1 MAAGSATI
9 VSVAA
14 TGGQPPYTLQSLH
27 VDGTAHP
34 VSAGSLQASLVSSV
48 MGRHDVTAVLRDS
61 QGATVTAQDWYAV
74 TDPLDA
80 DEPVARISSPGD
92 SADIV
97 VADVTEPAAILGQAT
112 DSHFAEYELLI
123 SAAGQN
129 QWNRLKRGNA
139 PVAAGGELG
148 RLHPQALANGLY
160 DIALIVRDTA
170 GKEASARIS
179 VAISGQQKAAPL
191 RLAFEDLSFDIEG
204 LPLQVVRTYD
214 SLRRHEALDFGYGWS
229 VQYQDVAIQTNG
241 IVGRSWSA
249 EQSGAGF
256 GRKICIRP
264 AGSRVVAVRLP
275 GGRLEQFEARAE
287 PECVSL
293 IQWASNPSAHITYRP
308 RGRGHSGASL
318 EALGSWLDLRIVGGQ
333 LTDYGSGETYNPTQW
348 KYTTREGVE
357 FILDGSRGLAGGIQQ
372 IKDRQGNTMQFA
384 ADGIRHSGGWSLRFE
399 RDAQKR
405 ITRITGPGGV
415 QRRYSYDAAGN
426 LAAAIEPDGAQAA
439 YGYEDTSQPH
449 ALTRYSDPAGRL
461 QLKAEYD
468 SQGRVIKQTDAL
480 GQSVSISHQD
490 SQRRQSVK
498 DRLGHTTVYDYDER
512 GNVTQITDALGGIT
526 RYQYDA
532 NDNETAVTD
541 PLGRTTR
548 REYDAYGNVTRETD
562 PLGRQSSTVYDASG
576 NVTEQRQPGGLNTLY
591 SYSGAGELASL
602 TQPGGGV
609 SHLNYTPKGSLLSL
623 SDPLGRATRYGYALT
638 GGASQLA
645 SQTAPD
651 GAKTTYTRDAQ
662 GRISAQSTA
671 IRLQAGQAAQ
681 EAQSRTAHDAQ
692 GRITAQTDPL
702 GHITRSDYNAA
713 GELIKQTSPLGLATV
728 HRHDALGRTV
738 RTEHPD
744 GLIDTWAWDSEGR
757 QTKHCEAASGAN
769 SGLCTQTR
777 YDALG
782 RAIETVDAAGGI
794 SRNQYDAAG
803 QLTESQDALG
813 RKTRYEYDAAGR
825 IVKTTDPLG
834 HSQRTAYS
842 EAGQI
847 ASITAADGK
856 QTAYDYDSAGRKV
869 RTHWPGGAV
878 SSAAYDAAG
887 QKTAD
892 TDETG
897 HSQRYAYDSA
907 GRLSQTT
914 QPSGAATRYEWNE
927 AGQLLSQ
934 TDALGRTTQYGYDL
948 GGRRTSRRLPDGSQ
962 ETNTHDADGRLVQ
975 KRQTDGTAISYSY
988 SQGRAT
994 GQTRPDGTL
1003 QIGYDPHGR
1012 AASWS
1017 DSQRGLIQQTLDA
1030 LDRQTSETGP
1040 HGQSAAAWDA
1050 ASQRTQLIASFAGQ
1064 GGHTLQTRWDAGG
1077 RLQSLASGQG
1087 SAQFSH
1093 DAAGRLSQ
1101 IKRANGASSHYSYDA
1116 AGRLAQIRHQ
1126 KTDGSALAQY
1136 SYQRD
1141 AKGRLTRATE
1151 ETGGQTTN
1159 KSWEYDADGKL
1170 TQESISAAGI
1180 TRTCRY
1186 SYDSTGNRTEKD
1198 CDGQKTRYAYNSLDQ
1213 LTEEQ
1218 TATGPKTTYRWDGRG
1233 NLLEKRTPA
1242 QTIRYEWSSDN
1253 RLLKASDGSTS
1264 IRYGYDALGRRIS
1277 RTRETGGQKQE
1288 TQWILDTARP
1298 YSEIVLERNRQNG
1311 GAWQETRYTHTPD
1324 GVGQLISEQRQG
1336 QTLHVYED
1344 GQGSAR
1350 LITDEGGQ
1358 IIETLD
1364 FDAFGNEEA
1373 GNLQESRHRYT
1384 GESYDSATGLYH
1396 LRARDYDPKTGRF
1409 ISMDEHPGSQSIP
1422 LTLNKYLY
1430 GNADPVN
1437 HVDPGG
1443 NFSLG
1448 GMMSGIGNM
1457 ASMMAMSWIRM
1468 EVADMFS
1475 SALLSPIIEAAVNS
1489 VSHSGQIPS
1498 FGNSG
1503 IAMILTGLAGH
1514 CRISKNKCYLR
1525 IPTMVN
1531 GFQTFYTSQHIL
1543 DSLMGNGDTIS
1554 GISKPL
1560 PFLLLRGPK
1569 SRKNEVKYSTRNA
1582 SQQCN
1587 NTARAKYLGTNGML
1601 ISAVCDEYPY
1611 GSTLQG
1617 GDINYF
1623 FDSVSLR
1630 LVPSAEGPKQGGLLS
1645 KFYSATKVNTIGKPF
1660 LNLAVPYAPGFYID
1674 KYGKASWL

>member
-1 MAAGSATI
+1 MAHFSIFARTKCQFAPLKLAPLI
-9 VSVAA
+9 EVFRAILPAA
-14 TGGQPPYTLQSLH
+14 
-27 VDGTAHP
+27 
-34 VSAGSLQASLVSSV
+34 
-48 MGRHDVTAVLRDS
+48 
-61 QGATVTAQDWYAV
+61 
-74 TDPLDA
+74 
-80 DEPVARISSPGD
+80 VARI
-92 SADIV
+92 A
-97 VADVTEPAAILGQAT
+97 
-112 DSHFAEYELLI
+112 
-123 SAAGQN
+123 
-129 QWNRLKRGNA
+129 K
-139 PVAAGGELG
+139 
-148 RLHPQALANGLY
+148 
-160 DIALIVRDTA
+160 
-170 GKEASARIS
+170 K
-179 VAISGQQKAAPL
+179 
-191 RLAFEDLSFDIEG
+191 
-204 LPLQVVRTYD
+204 
-214 SLRRHEALDFGYGWS
+214 
-229 VQYQDVAIQTNG
+229 
-241 IVGRSWSA
+241 
-249 EQSGAGF
+249 AGF
-256 GRKICIRP
+256 ALLAACLP
-264 AGSRVVAVRLP
+264 VVV
-275 GGRLEQFEARAE
+275 
-287 PECVSL
+287 
-293 IQWASNPSAHITYRP
+293 H
-308 RGRGHSGASL
+308 
-318 EALGSWLDLRIVGGQ
+318 GQ
-333 LTDYGSGETYNPTQW
+333 LSTDAT
-348 KYTTREGVE
+348 
-357 FILDGSRGLAGGIQQ
+357 
-372 IKDRQGNTMQFA
+372 
-384 ADGIRHSGGWSLRFE
+384 H
-399 RDAQKR
+399 
-405 ITRITGPGGV
+405 
-415 QRRYSYDAAGN
+415 
-426 LAAAIEPDGAQAA
+426 
-439 YGYEDTSQPH
+439 PH
-449 ALTRYSDPAGRL
+449 ALSSYSDPAGRL

-468 SQGRVIKQTDAL
+468 SAGRLIKQTDAA
-480 GQSVSISHQD
+480 GHSVQIAHREGAAGEGEQT
-490 SQRRQSVK
+490 VK
-498 DRLGHTTVYDYDER
+498 DRNGGATTYRYDAH
-512 GNVTQITDALGGIT
+512 GNVTQITDAAGGIT
-526 RYQYDA
+526 RHQYDA

-591 SYSGAGELASL
+591 GYSGAGELASL

-623 SDPLGRATRYGYALT
+623 SDPLGRVTRYGYALT
-638 GGASQLA
+638 GGALQLA

-651 GAKTTYTRDAQ
+651 GAQTTYTRDAQ

-713 GELIKQTSPLGLATV
+713 GDLIKQTSPLGLATV

-744 GLIDTWAWDSEGR
+744 GLIDSWAWDSEGR
-757 QTKHCEAASGAN
+757 QTRHCEAASGAN

-869 RTHWPGGAV
+869 RTRWPGGAV

-897 HSQRYAYDSA
+897 HSQSYAYDSA
-907 GRLSQTT
+907 ARLIQTT
-914 QPSGAATRYEWNE
+914 LPSGAATRYEWNE

-934 TDALGRTTQYGYDL
+934 TDALGRTTRYGYDL

-975 KRQTDGTAISYSY
+975 KRQTDGATISYSY

-1030 LDRQTSETGP
+1030 LGRQTSETGP

-1050 ASQRTQLIASFAGQ
+1050 ASQRTQLSASFAGQ
-1064 GGHTLQTRWDAGG
+1064 GEHTLQARWDAGG
-1077 RLQSLASGQG
+1077 RLQSLSSIQNAQG

-1093 DAAGRLSQ
+1093 DAAGRLIQ

-1126 KTDGSALAQY
+1126 KADGSALAQY

-1170 TQESISAAGI
+1170 TRESISAAGI
-1180 TRTCRY
+1180 TRICRY
-1186 SYDSTGNRTEKD
+1186 SHDSTGNRTEKD

-1218 TATGPKTTYRWDGRG
+1218 TATGPKTTYRWDSRG
-1233 NLLEKRTPA
+1233 NLLEKSTPA

-1277 RTRETGGQKQE
+1277 RTREAGGQKQE

-1298 YSEIVLERNRQNG
+1298 YSEIVLERSRQNG

-1336 QTLHVYED
+1336 KTLHVYED

-1350 LITDEGGQ
+1350 LITDESGQ

-1364 FDAFGNEEA
+1364 FDAFGNESNPDPA
-1373 GNLQESRHRYT
+1373 SPTRHRYT
-1384 GESYDSATGLYH
+1384 GESYDSVTGLYH

-1437 HVDPGG
+1437 HVDPSG
-1443 NFSLG
+1443 NIFIS
-1448 GMMSGIGNM
+1448 I
-1457 ASMMAMSWIRM
+1457 AM
-1468 EVADMFS
+1468 
-1475 SALLSPIIEAAVNS
+1475 
-1489 VSHSGQIPS
+1489 PS
-1498 FGNSG
+1498 FGNIARITSVGRQALGLLDKLDKALVMLQMVQAYGRMWDVFNGTDWQSG
-1503 IAMILTGLAGH
+1503 VKNSKSDSGFITALSNFDEAIAHLASHSWKIFSHPNVEKGMTEFIKGQLAKQKTSLLSFAPTPEKPEIKINFPARH
-1514 CRISKNKCYLR
+1514 IKIGTLSMSKTHADVYVE
-1525 IPTMVN
+1525 IGV
-1531 GFQTFYTSQHIL
+1531 
-1543 DSLMGNGDTIS
+1543 
-1554 GISKPL
+1554 KP
-1560 PFLLLRGPK
+1560 
-1569 SRKNEVKYSTRNA
+1569 N
-1582 SQQCN
+1582 
-1587 NTARAKYLGTNGML
+1587 
-1601 ISAVCDEYPY
+1601 
-1611 GSTLQG
+1611 QG
-1617 GDINYF
+1617 GRMLGVGHTWGRKGM
-1623 FDSVSLR
+1623 S
-1630 LVPSAEGPKQGGLLS
+1630 KQWFRQDWHSSHG
-1645 KFYSATKVNTIGKPF
+1645 
-1660 LNLAVPYAPGFYID
+1660 
-1674 KYGKASWL
+1674 ASDLCFVETGASYHYHCPR

>member
-1 MAAGSATI
+1 MTSTILSAA
-9 VSVAA
+9 
-14 TGGQPPYTLQSLH
+14 
-27 VDGTAHP
+27 
-34 VSAGSLQASLVSSV
+34 
-48 MGRHDVTAVLRDS
+48 
-61 QGATVTAQDWYAV
+61 
-74 TDPLDA
+74 
-80 DEPVARISSPGD
+80 VARIAKKAGF
-92 SADIV
+92 ALL
-97 VADVTEPAAILGQAT
+97 AACL
-112 DSHFAEYELLI
+112 
-123 SAAGQN
+123 
-129 QWNRLKRGNA
+129 
-139 PVAAGGELG
+139 PVAV
-148 RLHPQALANGLY
+148 H
-160 DIALIVRDTA
+160 
-170 GKEASARIS
+170 
-179 VAISGQQKAAPL
+179 
-191 RLAFEDLSFDIEG
+191 
-204 LPLQVVRTYD
+204 
-214 SLRRHEALDFGYGWS
+214 
-229 VQYQDVAIQTNG
+229 
-241 IVGRSWSA
+241 
-249 EQSGAGF
+249 
-256 GRKICIRP
+256 
-264 AGSRVVAVRLP
+264 
-275 GGRLEQFEARAE
+275 
-287 PECVSL
+287 
-293 IQWASNPSAHITYRP
+293 
-308 RGRGHSGASL
+308 
-318 EALGSWLDLRIVGGQ
+318 GQ
-333 LTDYGSGETYNPTQW
+333 LSTDAT
-348 KYTTREGVE
+348 
-357 FILDGSRGLAGGIQQ
+357 
-372 IKDRQGNTMQFA
+372 
-384 ADGIRHSGGWSLRFE
+384 H
-399 RDAQKR
+399 
-405 ITRITGPGGV
+405 
-415 QRRYSYDAAGN
+415 
-426 LAAAIEPDGAQAA
+426 
-439 YGYEDTSQPH
+439 PH
-449 ALTRYSDPAGRL
+449 ALSSYSDPAGRL

-468 SQGRVIKQTDAL
+468 SAGRLIKQTDAA
-480 GQSVSISHQD
+480 GHSVQIAHREGAAGEGEQT
-490 SQRRQSVK
+490 VK
-498 DRLGHTTVYDYDER
+498 DRNGGATTYRYDAR
-512 GNVTQITDALGGIT
+512 GNVTQITDAAGGIT

-623 SDPLGRATRYGYALT
+623 SDPLGRVTRYGYALT
-638 GGASQLA
+638 GGALQLA

-651 GAKTTYTRDAQ
+651 GAQTTYTR
-662 GRISAQSTA
+662 
-671 IRLQAGQAAQ
+671 
-681 EAQSRTAHDAQ
+681 DAQ

-713 GELIKQTSPLGLATV
+713 GDLIKQTSPLGLATV

-757 QTKHCEAASGAN
+757 QTRHCEAASGAN

-869 RTHWPGGAV
+869 RTRWPGGAV
-878 SSAAYDAAG
+878 SSAAWDAAG

-897 HSQRYAYDSA
+897 HSQSYTYDSA
-907 GRLSQTT
+907 ARLIQTT
-914 QPSGAATRYEWNE
+914 LPSGAATRYEWNE

-934 TDALGRTTQYGYDL
+934 TDALGRTTHYGYDL

-962 ETNTHDADGRLVQ
+962 EKLTHDADGNLTVQ
-975 KRQTDGTAISYSY
+975 QQLDGTQISYSY

-994 GQTRPDGTL
+994 GQTRPDGTQ

-1017 DSQRGLIQQTLDA
+1017 DSQRGPIQQTLDA
-1030 LDRQTSETGP
+1030 LGRQTSETGP

-1064 GGHTLQTRWDAGG
+1064 GEHTLQTRWDAGG
-1077 RLQSLASGQG
+1077 RLQSLNSIQNAQG

-1093 DAAGRLSQ
+1093 DAAGRLIQ
-1101 IKRANGASSHYSYDA
+1101 IKRANGAISHYSYDA

-1126 KTDGSALAQY
+1126 KADGSALAQY

-1170 TQESISAAGI
+1170 IQESISAAGI

-1186 SYDSTGNRTEKD
+1186 NYDSTGNRTEKD

-1233 NLLEKRTPA
+1233 NLLEKSTPA

-1277 RTRETGGQKQE
+1277 RTREAGGQKQE

-1298 YSEIVLERNRQNG
+1298 YSEIVLERSRQNG

-1336 QTLHVYED
+1336 KTLHVYED

-1350 LITDEGGQ
+1350 LITDESGQ

-1364 FDAFGNEEA
+1364 FDAFGNESNPDPA
-1373 GNLQESRHRYT
+1373 SPTRHRYT

-1587 NTARAKYLGTNGML
+1587 NAARAKYLGTNGML

-1630 LVPSAEGPKQGGLLS
+1630 LVPRAEGPKQGGLLS